1 MKLTKC
7 YVINIK
13 TNRNKYFHFYNQAK
27 QINLN
32 YSFFEAITPKFI
44 SKTKFLYKTNEAIFN
59 FGRPLMQTEIACALS
74 HISLWQKLLDDNKY
88 DFYLI
93 FEDDVYFNKE
103 LNFFVNNQDLNSY
116 DLIRLCGNKI
126 RYNKKI
132 KNISEDSS
140 LVQFSYG
147 CLTGAAYRISKKA
160 ARKLLDYCNNLK
172 YPIDILLDR
181 SFDHGVKNYGILPFP
196 VETDWH
202 NNDQDPLFTDIG
214 IRKSKLNNISLKIK
228 IIRKFN
234 RIKTSY
240 FRRISALKLFFK
252 YLT

>member
-1 MKLTKC
+1 MKLTKS

-13 TNRNKYFHFYNQAK
+13 SNRNKYLHFSNQAK
-27 QINLN
+27 LINLN
-32 YSFFEAITPKFI
+32 FSFFEAITPKI
-44 SKTKFLYKTNEAIFN
+44 MSKTKFLYRTNEAELN

-126 RYNKKI
+126 RYHKKI
-132 KNISEDSS
+132 KDVSKDSS
-140 LVQFSYG
+140 LVEFSYG
-147 CLTGAAYRISKKA
+147 CLTGAAYRISKKGA
-160 ARKLLDYCNNLK
+160 IKLLDYCKNLK
-172 YPIDILLDR
+172 FPIDILLDR

-196 VETDWH
+196 VKTDWH
-202 NNDQDPLFTDIG
+202 NNDKDPLYTDIG
-214 IRKSKLNNISLKIK
+214 IRKSKSNNIGFKK
-228 IIRKFN
+228 KFIRKIN

-240 FRRISALKLFFK
+240 FRRISALKLFFRI
-252 YLT
+252 